1 MENIDIDLGILEKYN
16 LSPNELFVLRI
27 LLITQESENKQIL
40 FRFVSIPEKDRG
52 DFRNVLLSLQ
62 EKGLI
67 LKSYKIP
74 EKGEVFYP
82 EEVPFNKNF
91 IKNFHRDSL
100 ELGEELR
107 SVYPRFGYINGNAV
121 NLLGVA
127 KKFDSIE
134 DFCRAYG
141 KAIKW
146 NPEKHKEILDLITW
160 AKDNTNALNQSIA
173 SFVINH
179 SWEDLEA
186 LKAGNVANI
195 NFDAVTLI

>member
-1 MENIDIDLGILEKYN
+1 MM
-16 LSPNELFVLRI
+16 
-27 LLITQESENKQIL
+27 
-40 FRFVSIPEKDRG
+40 FRFFAVPERDRG
-52 DFRNVLLSLQ
+52 DFRTVLLSLQ
-62 EKGLI
+62 EKGII

-74 EKGEVFYP
+74 EKGEAFHP
-82 EEVPFNKNF
+82 EEVPFNKTF

-107 SVYPRFGYINGNAV
+107 NEYPRFGYINGNAV

-141 KAIKW
+141 KAIRW
-146 NPEKHKEILDLITW
+146 NPEKHTEILNLVKW
-160 AKDNTNALNQSIA
+160 AKENTSSLNQSIA

-179 SWEDLEA
+179 SWEDLAA
-186 LKAGNVANI
+186 LKAGDIANI
-195 NFDAVTLI
+195 NYDAVTLI